1 MSHLQMSL
9 KIYGDKMIEVEK
21 ILGKKEITG
30 LQVERLIILVK
41 NIQNS
46 IKEERKFW
54 IGTEEDKIFLYW
66 GR

>member
-1 MSHLQMSL
+1 MSL